1 MDSTH
6 GLDMGPGSGIAAAH
20 PASLHEQVSVSCSP
34 EAADPDGTR
43 QRPAGLRGSAQ
54 PPRCQPRLPPHSAH
68 LAHHTRRPCHGPGP
82 TLSAMSSST
91 PSTGPGGGSCRASMV
106 RAPDCC
112 RCLWRRDDR
121 PVQRSFSRARRVEK
135 GSDHGARPERVSK
148 PGTVQ
153 RQSSGAAGRALLEG
167 LPAGH
172 CNQGLGKR
180 GPHRPG
186 LLLCQLLGQVLCTWA
201 IKQNVTP
208 LGNVK

>member
-1 MDSTH
+1 MAWL
-6 GLDMGPGSGIAAAH
+6 GALAPGS
-20 PASLHEQVSVSCSP
+20 
-34 EAADPDGTR
+34 
-43 QRPAGLRGSAQ
+43 LRLTQHLSMNKC
-54 PPRCQPRLPPHSAH
+54 PFPVHPRLPTLTVPARDQQGCWGLLSPHGASPASH
-68 LAHHTRRPCHGPGP
+68 RTLHTSPTTPAGPATGPGP

-135 GSDHGARPERVSK
+135 GSDHGARPVCVSK

-153 RQSSGAAGRALLEG
+153 RQSSGAAGRAPPEG
-167 LPAGH
+167 LPAGR
-172 CNQGLGKR
+172 CDQGPGKR

-186 LLLCQLLGQVLCTWA
+186 LLLCQLLGRVLCTWA
-201 IKQNVTP
+201 IKQDVTP